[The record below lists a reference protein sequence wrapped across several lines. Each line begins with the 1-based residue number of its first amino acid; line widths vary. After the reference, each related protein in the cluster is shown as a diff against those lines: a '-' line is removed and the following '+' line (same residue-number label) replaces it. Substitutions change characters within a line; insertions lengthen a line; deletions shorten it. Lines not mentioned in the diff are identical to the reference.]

1 MKKTLPKPVYVA
13 IAVLLAG
20 LIYQFSGSGRQE
32 RTTVEEYTEAVKVS
46 VVTVGP
52 ITEEVEV
59 TGEVEPTAEVKLASK
74 VTGRLMRL
82 AAAEGDYVRKGQV
95 VSELDRDLFEAAVK
109 QAQAARAVAQ
119 ANAKMAEVTEENTR
133 KDFQR
138 AQELFKQGVD
148 TESNR
153 DDAESIHK
161 RAVTAVEMAKALIL
175 ASEAKLETAEINLR
189 ESVISAPF
197 DAIVAEKLLDVGAFV
212 PAGTPILHL
221 VSVDVVKVTAG
232 VAERHLADL
241 VPGRTLTSV
250 TVDALSGREFPGT
263 LYRISPVIDVST
275 RTAEVDIRIANADH
289 ALKPG
294 MYARVKLTTRATE
307 GAVLVPHD
315 AVLGREGLQ
324 YAFVVAEGRV
334 RRRAIKLGIRGRE
347 HCEVLEGLSG
357 GEVVVVSGVGNLVD
371 GARVGVDEEVGR

>member
-1 MKKTLPKPVYVA
+1 MKKTFPKLVYVA
-13 IAVLLAG
+13 VAVFLAG
-20 LIYQFSGSGRQE
+20 LIYHFGGSGRRE
-32 RTTVEEYTEAVKVS
+32 PAALEEHTEAVKVS

-52 ITEEVEV
+52 IAEEVEV

-74 VTGRLMRL
+74 VTGRLVKL

-95 VSELDRDLFEAAVK
+95 VSELDRDLFEAAVR

-119 ANAKMAEVTEENTR
+119 ANVKMAEVTAENAAR
-133 KDFQR
+133 DLER
-138 AQELFKQGVD
+138 AQELFKEGVD

-153 DDAESIHK
+153 DDAESIYK
-161 RAVTAVEMAKALIL
+161 RAVTAVEMAKALIQ
-175 ASEAKLETAEINLR
+175 ASEAELETAEINLR

-197 DAIVAEKLLDVGAFV
+197 DAVVAEKLLDVGSFV

-221 VSVDVVKVTAG
+221 VSVDTVKVTAG
-232 VAERHLADL
+232 VAERYLADL
-241 VPGRTLTSV
+241 VPGKTATSV
-250 TVDALSGREFPGT
+250 IVDAMSRREFPGT
-263 LYRISPVIDVST
+263 LHRISPVIDVST

-294 MYARVKLTTRATE
+294 MYARVKLTTRQKE
-307 GAVLVPHD
+307 GAVLVPND

-324 YAFVVAEGRV
+324 YALVVAEERV
-334 RRRAIKLGIRGRE
+334 MRRAIKLGIRGRL

-357 GEVVVVSGVGNLVD
+357 GETVVVSGAGNLVD
-371 GARVGVDEEVGR
+371 GARVRVDEEVGK